1 MTEDQFKEKYGGY
14 LHSFDRELQL
24 FCRELNCTPKVLN
37 ESLKYSLL
45 LGGKRVRPV
54 LMLAVGEVLGVEG
67 SLLLPFAV
75 ALECIHTYSLIHDDL
90 PCMDNDD
97 FRRGKPS
104 NHKVYGEA
112 NAVLAGDGL
121 LNTAYSLLFAQ
132 CFNGKNAI
140 SASKYIC
147 DCAGV
152 YGMIA
157 GQSADMLDEKEATED
172 CLNFIYDHKTGKLI
186 EAAVAVPS
194 ILSDGKYFPELKLF
208 GCKLGRLFQ
217 LTDDLLDVEGAFED
231 LGKSVGKD
239 REEGKLT
246 GIEVYGLENSKLRVD
261 LLGDECHKILNGL
274 DGDTDF
280 LHEFVSFMIARK
292 S

>member
-1 MTEDQFKEKYGGY
+1 MTESEFKEKYNGY
-14 LHSFDRELQL
+14 LETFNRELKL
-24 FCRELNCTPKVLN
+24 FCTELNCTPEILN
-37 ESLKYSLL
+37 QSLTYSLL
-45 LGGKRVRPV
+45 LGGKRIRPV
-54 LMLAVGEVLGVEG
+54 LMLAVGEVLGVGEQI
-67 SLLLPFAV
+67 LLPFAV
-75 ALECIHTYSLIHDDL
+75 ALETVHTYSLIHDDL

-104 NHKVYGEA
+104 NHKVFGEA

-121 LNTAYSLLFAQ
+121 LNTAYSMLFAQ
-132 CFNGKNAI
+132 CFNGKNYI

-147 DCAGV
+147 DCAGI
-152 YGMIA
+152 YGMVA
-157 GQSADMLDEKEATED
+157 GQSADIMNRTEATED
-172 CLNFIYDHKTGKLI
+172 RLNFIYDHKTGKLI

-217 LTDDLLDVEGAFED
+217 LTDDILDVEGAFEN
-231 LGKSVGKD
+231 LGKSIGKD
-239 REEGKLT
+239 KEEGKLT
-246 GIEVYGLENSKLRVD
+246 GVEVYGLENSKLRVD

-274 DGDTDF
+274 GGDTDF
-280 LHEFVSFMIARK
+280 LHEFVSFVISRK